1 MDDSTLQNRRRFL
14 EGVSVGGGMLLAGC
28 SGQLGGDSQDNVQGD
43 AGQTTGSSSNGV
55 AAVASVDR
63 QAMRKEQA
71 AIRQKVQSGELNQTE
86 AQQEM
91 ASLRTKYVSDAV
103 DTLTGTVEET
113 DGVSVG
119 KTYDSF
125 GVVTVEGEA
134 GATLGLLESDDVQA
148 FVSVSDVEEQVAKRN
163 QQANSTTSGQ

>member
-14 EGVSVGGGMLLAGC
+14 EGVSVGGGILLAGC
-28 SGQLGGDSQDNVQGD
+28 SGQFGGDAQENVQGD
-43 AGQTTGSSSNGV
+43 AGQSGSNGV
-55 AAVASVDR
+55 AAVASVDQ

-71 AIRQKVQSGELNQTE
+71 AIRQKVQSGEMNQTE

-91 ASLRTKYVSDAV
+91 ASLQTKYVSDAV
-103 DTLTGTVEET
+103 DSLTGTLEET
-113 DGVSVG
+113 DGVTVG

-134 GATLGLLESDDVQA
+134 GAILGLLESDDVRA
-148 FVSVSDVEEQVAKRN
+148 FVSISDVEEQVAKRN
-163 QQANSTTSGQ
+163 QQANSTSSGQ